1 MPIFV
6 PPPSERKLKKKAEE
20 FLKRRWNYPNL
31 VAAID
36 GEHVRVMCPDGS
48 AFPNADEALY
58 KFRIHTY
65 FESGFVVKVKYSQ
78 KPN

>member
-1 MPIFV
+1 MSGRTHGTTFRQPNRSNSFQNNGHPKNV
-6 PPPSERKLKKKAEE
+6 SSEELFHTEQ
-20 FLKRRWNYPNL
+20 
-31 VAAID
+31 
-36 GEHVRVMCPDGS
+36 GS
-48 AFPNADEALY
+48 DLPAVSPAFPNADEALY